1 MSVPQALSRHRGGIG
16 IAGLCGS
23 AVALWAIAVPL
34 DVRLSS
40 LPIALNTLAVA
51 AALAAA
57 AAFPLSL
64 VLAARLPV
72 VERLFGGLDRVYG
85 AHRATAIGVLV
96 LVLAHGVLLA
106 ASRAAISLAAVPS
119 LFALSI
125 DNWRVLLGA
134 VVGVV
139 LSIGMYLTLRG
150 RMRHELFVWVQ
161 RALGVAFVGAVVH
174 AFAHEGAKS
183 ASLPLTLYLGT
194 LNAAGIMAFAYRS
207 IFAKALV
214 PRHDYRVEAVR
225 HLDES
230 VSEVTLEPL
239 TRPLPFTP
247 GQFVFVTFY
256 GSPLPEEP
264 HPFSMTSGAG
274 ERALKLVIK
283 RLGDYTARL
292 KLLEPGTRAKVE
304 GPYGGLSHMR
314 IRNLR
319 QIWIAGG
326 IGITPFLSMARSLDS
341 SGYQVDLFYAT
352 ETREQ
357 AHFLD
362 ELYEIADRDPR
373 VRVVSVR
380 KDNLGRI
387 SAEDVCGTMRDLV
400 HKDILICGPPAMM
413 DSLRAQFRRLGVPD
427 DRLHAE
433 RFSFG

>member
-1 MSVPQALSRHRGGIG
+1 MVLCA
-16 IAGLCGS
+16 IAG
-23 AVALWAIAVPL
+23 ALWAIAVPL
-34 DVRLSS
+34 DIRLSS

-96 LVLAHGVLLA
+96 LVLGHGMLLA
-106 ASRAAISLAAVPS
+106 ASRAAISVESVPS
-119 LFALSI
+119 LFALTT

-134 VVGVV
+134 AVGVA
-139 LSIGMYLTLRG
+139 LSVGMYLTLGG

-161 RALGVAFVGAVVH
+161 RALGVAFLGAVVH
-174 AFAHEGAKS
+174 AFAHESAKS
-183 ASLPLTLYLGT
+183 ASLPLALYLGA
-194 LNAAGIMAFAYRS
+194 LNAAGIAAFGYRS

-214 PRHDYRVEAVR
+214 PRHDYRVANVR
-225 HLDES
+225 PLDDS
-230 VSEVTLEPL
+230 VTEVTLEPAA
-239 TRPLPFTP
+239 RPMRFTP

-256 GSPLPEEP
+256 GGRLPEET
-264 HPFSMTSGAG
+264 HPFSMTSGAN
-274 ERALKLVIK
+274 ERDLKLVIK
-283 RLGDYTARL
+283 RLGDYTAKLR
-292 KLLEPGTRAKVE
+292 LLESGAKAKVE
-304 GPYGGLSHMR
+304 GPYGALSHAR
-314 IRNLR
+314 IANLR

-341 SGYQVDLFYAT
+341 SGYQIDLFYAT
-352 ETREQ
+352 ETKDQ

-380 KDNLGRI
+380 RDNLGRI

-413 DSLRAQFRRLGVPD
+413 DSLRAQFRELGVPD
-427 DRLHAE
+427 ERLHAE